1 MNDKKKA
8 IIINIF
14 LFALLLGLISLNK
27 EVIRPLYNQTPLI
40 KILTGSF
47 PNFIA
52 AYIVSMFL
60 VNGII
65 IKAPKYG
72 RLIVYIGSFIVF
84 LLMAIEELKPL
95 WGVSKVCD
103 YYDILASG
111 LGAILAIVTFELI
124 VLRRKRTK
132 QKKTFQ

>member
-1 MNDKKKA
+1 MNNKKKT

-14 LFALLLGLISLNK
+14 LFALLFGLISLNK
-27 EVIRPLYNQTPLI
+27 EIIRPLYNQTPLI

-52 AYIVSMFL
+52 AYIVSMFF

-84 LLMAIEELKPL
+84 LLMAIEELKPF
-95 WGVSKVCD
+95 WGVSKIYD